1 MPMTLADVW
10 YLTADALHGKDS
22 ASNRPESL
30 SDQKGPRLCPGHNQ
44 RRAASLGDPLNRCV
58 LTARFATHRPSPE
71 RRTPQAADVAC
82 CDDEGTGHGDE
93 GSVPGSRSPAPRTR
107 PAAWPLPSTPAPAT
121 AAPSA
126 DRTSATAAATAPGGA
141 TSTCGQPWLGQGR
154 SGQDLMA
161 EAESRAGASQVL
173 VAQRVPP
180 QARAAPPRPPGA
192 CLATRNRVAMR
203 DRRAAPPTHS

>member
-71 RRTPQAADVAC
+71 RRTPQAADVDVATMRAQATATRGLSRGAAHLRLGR
-82 CDDEGTGHGDE
+82 DQRHGHRPARARGHAAQHARAGHG
-93 GSVPGSRSPAPRTR
+93 R
-107 PAAWPLPSTPAPAT
+107 
-121 AAPSA
+121 
-126 DRTSATAAATAPGGA
+126 
-141 TSTCGQPWLGQGR
+141 
-154 SGQDLMA
+154 
-161 EAESRAGASQVL
+161 
-173 VAQRVPP
+173 AQRGSHLRHRRRHRARRRHVHL
-180 QARAAPPRPPGA
+180 RAAMAWAG
-192 CLATRNRVAMR
+192 
-203 DRRAAPPTHS
+203 

>member
-107 PAAWPLPSTPAPAT
+107 PAAWPPPRARPRARRPARPRRPRPRPARIAPPPPPPPPRP
-121 AAPSA
+121 AAPRPPAGSHGLG
-126 DRTSATAAATAPGGA
+126 RV
-141 TSTCGQPWLGQGR
+141 GQGR
-154 SGQDLMA
+154 
-161 EAESRAGASQVL
+161 
-173 VAQRVPP
+173 
-180 QARAAPPRPPGA
+180 
-192 CLATRNRVAMR
+192 T
-203 DRRAAPPTHS
+203 